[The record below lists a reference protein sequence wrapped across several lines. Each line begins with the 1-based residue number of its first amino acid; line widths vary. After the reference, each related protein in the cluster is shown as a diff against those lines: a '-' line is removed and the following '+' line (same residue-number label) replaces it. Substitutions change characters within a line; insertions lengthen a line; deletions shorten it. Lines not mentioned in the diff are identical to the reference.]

1 MKIEIMIHKYHSN
14 HIWKKMLIN
23 APIKV
28 DNEMRESFR
37 ASIPLAIKLP
47 EFSFFHCF
55 LKYLHKMI
63 FTKMAT
69 VTTNKVTIV

>member
-1 MKIEIMIHKYHSN
+1 
-14 HIWKKMLIN
+14 MLIK
-23 APIKV
+23 APINV

-37 ASIPLAIKLP
+37 ASIPLATKLQ

-63 FTKMAT
+63 FTKIAT